1 MSSEAINRGAYVAE
15 IHNVSQRFGPTYALR
30 NVSFLVQA
38 GEVVALLG
46 PNGAGKTSLF
56 DLLLGLA
63 RPSQGAITLFGY
75 PPQHPEARRALGS
88 TLQHSS
94 FPETLTSREVV
105 RFVQA
110 HYPKH
115 LGTEQLLRDFGLES
129 LKEKPVGGLS
139 GGQQRSL
146 AVALAFAGCPKLVL
160 LDEPTVGLD
169 AEARRRLW
177 RVIKRYAEAG
187 GSVLLAT
194 HYFEEAEQL
203 SDRVILLYEGKVITD
218 NSLENLKAKTGGR
231 LIRFNLGDES
241 QLGLLDDLNTEST
254 HLDSGEVK
262 LYATDADLLV
272 RELCAR
278 DIRFSNL
285 TVSEIALEEMIDRLL
300 AAERP

>member
-1 MSSEAINRGAYVAE
+1 MSPVNQRSHVAE
-15 IHNVSQRFGPTYALR
+15 VHNVSQRFGATYALR
-30 NVSFLVQA
+30 NVSFSVQA

-63 RPSQGAITLFGY
+63 RPSQGTITLFGY
-75 PPQHPEARRALGS
+75 PPQHSEARRALGS

-94 FPETLTSREVV
+94 FPETLTSREII

-110 HYPKH
+110 HYPKP
-115 LGTEQLLRDFGLES
+115 LGAEQLLRDFGLEP
-129 LKEKPVGGLS
+129 LKEKSVGGLS

-169 AEARRRLW
+169 AAARRRLW
-177 RVIKRYAEAG
+177 GVIKRYAKAG

-203 SDRVILLYEGKVITD
+203 ADRVILLYEGKVVTD
-218 NSLENLKAKTGGR
+218 DSLENLKARTGGR
-231 LIRFNLGDES
+231 LIRFNLDDPA
-241 QLGLLDDLNTEST
+241 QLGLLDDLKNATSMNI
-254 HLDSGEVK
+254 DSGEVK

-272 RELCAR
+272 RELCRR

-285 TVSEIALEEMIDRLL
+285 TVSEIALAEMIDRLL

>member
-1 MSSEAINRGAYVAE
+1 MNQRSRVAE
-15 IHNVSQRFGPTYALR
+15 VKNVSQRFGATYVLR
-30 NVSFLVQA
+30 NVSFSVQA

-63 RPSQGAITLFGY
+63 RPSQGTITVFGY

-94 FPETLTSREVV
+94 FPETLTSREII

-115 LGTEQLLRDFGLES
+115 LGAEQLTKDFGLES
-129 LKEKPVGGLS
+129 LEEKSVGGLS

-169 AEARRRLW
+169 AAARRRLW
-177 RVIKRYAEAG
+177 SVIKRYAKAG

-203 SDRVILLYEGKVITD
+203 ADRVILLYEGEVITD
-218 NSLENLKAKTGGR
+218 DSLENLKARTGGR
-231 LIRFNLGDES
+231 LIRFNLDDPA
-241 QLGLLDDLNTEST
+241 QLGLLDDLKNATSMNI
-254 HLDSGEVK
+254 DSGEVK

-272 RELCAR
+272 RELCRR

-285 TVSEIALEEMIDRLL
+285 TVSEIALAEMIDRLL